1 MPSWRNGPLTSLKP
15 AGYLE
20 RMLPVTLPEPLP
32 LLQAASMDSVMEAL
46 ASLPEELR
54 EQKDRH
60 IVLLRGR
67 RRLLLLENGNLRLA
81 FPVATGMPGWE
92 TPTGSFAV
100 FQKIDQPVWVHPVT
114 GERVEEQGPDN
125 PLGSHWIAFQ
135 RDCLGRD
142 AHDGDRWITI
152 KGCTTTGF
160 HGTPHRWTVGRA
172 NSHGC
177 VRLYNEDVRRLYG
190 QVKLGTQVT
199 VLP

>member
-1 MPSWRNGPLTSLKP
+1 MPFWRNGPLTSLKP

-20 RMLPVTLPEPLP
+20 PMLPVTLPEPLP

-172 NSHGC
+172 ISHGC

>member
-1 MPSWRNGPLTSLKP
+1 MPSWRNGPLTSLKQ

-20 RMLPVTLPEPLP
+20 PMLPVTLPEPLP

-92 TPTGSFAV
+92 TPTGNFAV

-172 NSHGC
+172 ISHGC

>member
-1 MPSWRNGPLTSLKP
+1 
-15 AGYLE
+15 
-20 RMLPVTLPEPLP
+20 MLPVTLPEPLP

-67 RRLLLLENGNLRLA
+67 RRLLLLENGSLRLA

-172 NSHGC
+172 ISHGC

-190 QVKLGTQVT
+190 QVMLGTQVT

>member
-1 MPSWRNGPLTSLKP
+1 
-15 AGYLE
+15 
-20 RMLPVTLPEPLP
+20 MLPVTLPEPLP

-46 ASLPEELR
+46 ASLPADLR
-54 EQKDRH
+54 DQQDRQ

-67 RRLLLLENGNLRLA
+67 RRLLLLENGELRLA
-81 FPVATGMPGWE
+81 FSVATGMPGWE

-100 FQKIDQPVWVHPVT
+100 FQKIDRPAWVHPVT

-125 PLGSHWIAFQ
+125 PLGSHRIAFH

-142 AHDGDRWITI
+142 AHDGDQWITI
-152 KGCTTTGF
+152 NGFTTTGF

-172 NSHGC
+172 ISHGC
-177 VRLYNEDVRRLYG
+177 VRLYNEDVSSLYE
-190 QVKLGTQVT
+190 QVTIGTPVT

>member
-20 RMLPVTLPEPLP
+20 RMLPVTLPKPLP

-92 TPTGSFAV
+92 TPTGNFAV

-172 NSHGC
+172 ISHGC

>member
-20 RMLPVTLPEPLP
+20 RMLPVTLPKPLP

-67 RRLLLLENGNLRLA
+67 RRLLLLENGSLRLA

-172 NSHGC
+172 ISHGC

>member
-15 AGYLE
+15 AGYLKH
-20 RMLPVTLPEPLP
+20 MLPVTLPEPLP

-46 ASLPEELR
+46 ASLPAELR

-92 TPTGSFAV
+92 TPTGNFAV

-142 AHDGDRWITI
+142 AYDGDRWITI

-160 HGTPHRWTVGRA
+160 HGTPQRWTVGRA
-172 NSHGC
+172 ISHGC